1 MTHRVFGMFCTAVT
15 IACLAPFNASTA
27 QTTSRSL
34 GPIRVTLVTGI
45 ALRKGGR
52 VEVVRSVS
60 HGPRN
65 LVLVAPD
72 ATPCDLAAALSLM
85 SALRLQ
91 YGDSPA
97 ADLRAVPTLVQPTP
111 RFAGS
116 PYDTWLG
123 EQLTRLRNSAL
134 RQVDGIGIARAV
146 QVTLPAPRGMFRSD
160 PVERQ

>member
-1 MTHRVFGMFCTAVT
+1 MTHRALNISCTAVL
-15 IACLAPFNASTA
+15 IAFLAPFNASTA

-34 GPIRVTLVTGI
+34 GPIRVTLVTGS
-45 ALRKGGR
+45 ALRKGGP

-65 LVLVAPD
+65 LVLVAPT
-72 ATPCDLAAALSLM
+72 ATPRDLAAALSLM

-91 YGDSPA
+91 HGDSPTT
-97 ADLRAVPTLVQPTP
+97 DLRATPTLVQPGPGFT
-111 RFAGS
+111 GS
-116 PYDTWLG
+116 PYETWLG
-123 EQLTRLRNSAL
+123 EQLTRLRSAPL

-160 PVERQ
+160 PSERQ